1 VKKQSAK
8 QVRLDEKPEVSHL
21 DTTLT
26 EITAT
31 AAEGLKKWRTPL
43 IGALIVV
50 FAGAIVYS
58 ILSAYA
64 ESQEKDSSERVYR
77 LLQSPAAQK
86 DDYNPDKAEIE
97 RLLQDVKGK
106 RPEQFVLKS
115 VVELY
120 VGKADRIAR
129 KAADAAGEESKKPP
143 EASTNAAS
151 GSPDSSSKEGLDP
164 ATKAQMEDYRDQALK
179 IVAEAAA
186 RFQSDAD
193 IQSWAT
199 RVKAKIEGDRKTA
212 WLPARW
218 KYTIPR
224 PPAPPLPSPPHPT
237 PPPESAESPA
247 AGPSSTPSNPEAAK

>member
-1 VKKQSAK
+1 MKKQSAK
-8 QVRLDEKPEVSHL
+8 QARFDEKPEVSHL

-50 FAGAIVYS
+50 FAGAVVYS

-77 LLQSPAAQK
+77 LLQSPAVQK
-86 DDYNPDKAEIE
+86 DDYRPDKAEIDK
-97 RLLQDVKGK
+97 LLQDVKGK

-115 VVELY
+115 VVDLY
-120 VGKADRIAR
+120 VDKADKMAR
-129 KAADAAGEESKKPP
+129 KAADAAGEGPKDPP
-143 EASTNAAS
+143 EASTNPAS
-151 GSPDSSSKEGLDP
+151 GSPAGSSKEGLDP
-164 ATKAQMEDYRDQALK
+164 ATKAEMEDYRDQALK

-212 WLPARW
+212 WLPAPW

-224 PPAPPLPSPPHPT
+224 PP

-247 AGPSSTPSNPEAAK
+247 AAPSSTPSSPGGAAPSR